1 MWTLRISGS
10 LLRPNIGPVT
20 GDPLDLLPLALSRPR
35 QALAEARVVL
45 TNSPT
50 PYAASIAHQA
60 IGVVL
65 RDFGD
70 TTAAVRE
77 LRTAVRLARR
87 SGDPTREPDV
97 LATLGVA
104 FVHSGRTANGLSTLD
119 RAVRRS
125 EGVQNARIR
134 FRRVVTLLVVARH
147 HEALDELRQ
156 VIPALRRAGDTL
168 WAARAYT
175 ARGLVH
181 LALGSTDRADTDFR
195 TAERLYATT
204 GQVVESIFTVHN
216 RGLAAYRLG
225 DLPTALARLD
235 EADERYRRVGTPV
248 PELNIDRC
256 EVLLAAGLARD
267 ARAEADAGIQQI
279 ERIRGQ
285 ATKKAE
291 LLLMAA
297 RAALAA
303 GDAATAVNRATA
315 AAKLFAAQRRGWWG
329 AHARF
334 VLLQARFAADQIS
347 GHLLRAADHA
357 ATHLAEINSLEAGQ
371 ARLLAGRTALA
382 LGLPRD
388 AERHLTE
395 AARGRRRG
403 PALTRTGAWLAEALR
418 AEAAGQPRRLI
429 NACRRGLDLLDEH
442 RLTLG
447 GAELRAQATAQGAE
461 LAALAQRSCLRSGRT
476 RELLGWSERWRATA
490 FTVPPV
496 RPPDDKELQTDLT
509 AFREITHRLEQAR
522 SQGTQTTELR
532 REQQRLERD
541 IRSRTMHLPGDGQ
554 SNGHRLEIGALLD
567 VLKDQRLIE
576 IVGIDGQLHLLICG
590 DGRVRRVAAGPVADV
605 AAEIEFAR
613 SILRRLAYPDAAE
626 SADRGLEAL
635 EATGRRLQDL
645 LLGRAVRHLG
655 DGPVVVVPPGR
666 LHGMPWA
673 LLPALRERVLSVA
686 PSASAWLRARTAPVP
701 DRAGVVLVRGPGL
714 RTGGGEVP
722 VLAGRYP
729 DAAVLEHGTATAARV
744 LAAID
749 GCRLA
754 HIAAHGVFRAD
765 NPMFSALHVD
775 DGPLTVHD
783 IERLRRAP
791 YRLVLSSCDS
801 GRLAA
806 AGADELLG
814 LIAALLPLG
823 TAGIIAGSIPVN
835 DEATVPLMVALHD
848 ALRRGATMPA
858 ALRDARRALPDD
870 PVQLATGLSFMAL
883 GAG

>member
-1 MWTLRISGS
+1 
-10 LLRPNIGPVT
+10 VT

-35 QALAEARVVL
+35 QALAEARLVL
-45 TNSPT
+45 AGSPT
-50 PYAASIAHQA
+50 PYVASIAHQV
-60 IGVVL
+60 IGIVL

-70 TTAAVRE
+70 TTAAMRE
-77 LRTAVRLARR
+77 LRTAVRLARL
-87 SGDPTREPDV
+87 SGDPAREPDTLASLGIALV
-97 LATLGVA
+97 HNGQTSIGLATLDHA
-104 FVHSGRTANGLSTLD
+104 IE
-119 RAVRRS
+119 RS

-134 FRRVVTLLVVARH
+134 FRRAIMLNVVARH
-147 HEALDELRQ
+147 HEALEELRQ
-156 VIPALRRAGDTL
+156 VIPALRQASDVL
-168 WAARAYT
+168 WAARALT

-181 LALGSTDRADTDFR
+181 LALGTTDRADKDFQ
-195 TAERLYATT
+195 TAERLFATT
-204 GQVVESIFTVHN
+204 DQVVESIFAVHN

-235 EADERYRRVGTPV
+235 EADQRYRRIGTPV
-248 PELNIDRC
+248 PELGIDRC
-256 EVLLAAGLARD
+256 GVLLAAGLARD
-267 ARAEADAGIQQI
+267 ALAEADSWILQV
-279 ERIRGQ
+279 ERIRGP
-285 ATKKAE
+285 ATRKAE

-303 GDAATAVNRATA
+303 DDSAIAVDRATA
-315 AAKLFAAQRRGWWG
+315 AAQLFAAQRRQWWG
-329 AHARF
+329 AHARL
-334 VLLQARFAADQIS
+334 VVLQARFSAGLVS
-347 GHLLRAADHA
+347 VRLLRQADRVA
-357 ATHLAEINSLEAGQ
+357 GRLTELRSLEAGQ
-371 ARLLAGRTALA
+371 ARLLAGRAALA
-382 LGLPRD
+382 LGRSRD
-388 AERHLTE
+388 AERHLAE
-395 AARGRRRG
+395 AARSRRRG
-403 PALTRTGAWLAEALR
+403 PALARPSGWLAEALL
-418 AEAAGQPRRLI
+418 AEAAGQPRRLLG
-429 NACRRGLDLLDEH
+429 ACRRGLDLLDEH

-447 GAELRAQATAQGAE
+447 GSELRAQATAQGAE
-461 LAALAQRSCLRSGRT
+461 LTALAQRACLRSGRT
-476 RELLGWSERWRATA
+476 RELLAWSERWRATTLA
-490 FTVPPV
+490 VPPV
-496 RPPDDKELQTDLT
+496 RPPDDTELQADLT
-509 AFREITHRLEQAR
+509 AFREISHRLEQAR
-522 SQGTQTTELR
+522 SQDMPTADLR

-541 IRSRTMHLPGDGQ
+541 IRARMRHLRGDGRR
-554 SNGHRLEIGALLD
+554 NGHRLDIAALLAE
-567 VLKDQRLIE
+567 LKDQRLVE
-576 IVGIDGQLHLLICG
+576 VVGIDGVLHLLICG